1 MMLSIG
7 LGWGVLPSSLIDD
20 QLKVLD
26 VSHPPL
32 TRSLGCIYHNQRSL
46 SNAARVFLEQLQAPL
61 PKNVVLHNTNPL

>member
-1 MMLSIG
+1 
-7 LGWGVLPSSLIDD
+7 VLPSSIIDD

-46 SNAARVFLEQLQAPL
+46 NNAARVFLEQLKVPS
-61 PKNVVLHNTNPL
+61 PTNLAV